1 MPRTP
6 RLKSAS
12 DIYHVMIRGINQVQ
26 LFYDDED
33 KSAFLDRL
41 ERYKKECEFSLY
53 AWCLMG
59 NHAHLLVK
67 TDLDTLSVAM
77 KKLQLSYS
85 SYYDRKYD
93 RTGYLFQDRFKS
105 KPVDGDA
112 YFLATLRYIHRNPLE
127 AGGEVSEW
135 TSYDE
140 YTKSPSLTD
149 TEFALSMLADEKGS
163 AAGAFREL
171 IDESKDSGYIC
182 AFDDSH
188 RPTDAEAK
196 EIICQVAAIDHCQ
209 QLCEIERENQ
219 RNIIG
224 KLRTRGLSVRQI
236 ARLTGLNRN
245 TVERARSQN

>member
-1 MPRTP
+1 MPRTS
-6 RLKSAS
+6 RRKSAF

-33 KSAFLDRL
+33 KRVFLNRL

-59 NHAHLLVK
+59 NHVHLLVRV
-67 TDLDTLSVAM
+67 DLDTLSTAM

-112 YFLATLRYIHRNPLE
+112 YFLAILRYIHRNPLE
-127 AGGEVSEW
+127 AGGNVSEW
-135 TSYDE
+135 TSYNE
-140 YTKSPSLTD
+140 YMKSPSLTD
-149 TEFALSMLADEKGS
+149 TDFALSMLADEKS
-163 AAGAFREL
+163 SSVKAFREL
-171 IDESKDSGYIC
+171 IHDSRDSDYVCSFESSRRLSDV
-182 AFDDSH
+182 
-188 RPTDAEAK
+188 EAK
-196 EIICQVAAIDHCQ
+196 EIICQVAVIDHCQ
-209 QLCEIERENQ
+209 QLCNMERENQ
-219 RNIIG
+219 RDIIG
-224 KLRTRGLSVRQI
+224 KLRARGLSIRQI

-245 TVERARSQN
+245 TVERVRSEG